1 MNTELGLISEW
12 LKSNKLTLNI
22 SKVFYMVF
30 HRGRRKCLGDIEL
43 FIDNTKID
51 ETNTI
56 KYLGV
61 IIDAKLNWISHI
73 IIIITIIVYSPISNV

>member
-22 SKVFYMVF
+22 SKTFYMVF
-30 HRGRRKCLGDIEL
+30 HRGRRQCLGDIEL
-43 FIDNTKID
+43 FIDNTKIN
-51 ETNTI
+51 ETNTM

-61 IIDAKLNWISHI
+61 IIDAKLNWISH
-73 IIIITIIVYSPISNV
+73 TGLGSSTVLVLGTCT